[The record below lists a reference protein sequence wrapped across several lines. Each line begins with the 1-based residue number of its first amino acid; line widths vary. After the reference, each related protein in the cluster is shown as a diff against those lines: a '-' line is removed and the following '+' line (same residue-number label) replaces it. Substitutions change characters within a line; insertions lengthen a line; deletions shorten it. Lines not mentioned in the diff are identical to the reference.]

1 MCSLR
6 KCVHVRCPCRVVR
19 IGKSCWVEG
28 WTRRGV
34 SCGRKEIKKTSYNW
48 CHAFLISLQT
58 ACHLHFPI
66 FYFPVL
72 FHIVSFWHAS
82 QHKICPHM
90 YIGMLPGERITLKL
104 SIKTLCRVL
113 GSTRFS
119 WAVLQCKHI
128 MAFFTILI
136 TPRRRNSLICCSS
149 HILDVGKIIKTLF
162 THAKCN
168 KWEQNALCQA
178 PSAKD
183 RAARTRR
190 RYLCPPEIL
199 VCLGSSP
206 RLSPGY
212 LIWKFA

>member
-1 MCSLR
+1 MCACALPLSSSSHWKKLL
-6 KCVHVRCPCRVVR
+6 
-19 IGKSCWVEG
+19 GGGVE
-28 WTRRGV
+28 RRGV

-119 WAVLQCKHI
+119 WAVLQCKHSHYG
-128 MAFFTILI
+128 FLHNF
-136 TPRRRNSLICCSS
+136 NYSS
-149 HILDVGKIIKTLF
+149 QTEFLNLLLF
-162 THAKCN
+162 TH
-168 KWEQNALCQA
+168 
-178 PSAKD
+178 
-183 RAARTRR
+183 
-190 RYLCPPEIL
+190 
-199 VCLGSSP
+199 
-206 RLSPGY
+206 PGRG
-212 LIWKFA
+212 